1 LERIV
6 VIIAFSVT
14 IEYDELIDMIDT
26 KAASSTGEISFT
38 LPDVSSFDTDLV
50 VTDNKKRRE
59 VSFQLIEKKKKKS

>member
-1 LERIV
+1 MERIV

-26 KAASSTGEISFT
+26 KATSSTGEISFT